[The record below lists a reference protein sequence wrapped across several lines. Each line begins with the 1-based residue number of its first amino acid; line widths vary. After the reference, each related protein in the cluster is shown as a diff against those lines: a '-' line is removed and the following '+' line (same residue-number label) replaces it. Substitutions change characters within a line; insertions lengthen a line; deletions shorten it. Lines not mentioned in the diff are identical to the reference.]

1 MRTFVAIEIPA
12 EVKKAVSETIA
23 DIKKANLIEGNFVK
37 GEQLHITL
45 KFLGEVQEKDIE
57 KVSSVLKEI
66 SKTTKKFPVE
76 LRGLGHFNEKILW
89 IGSPEN
95 KEIVNL
101 ANEIDEKLSK
111 LGFAKETRPFA
122 IHLTLCRIKNL
133 KNSKRFTEFIAKYKD
148 KSFGKFV
155 VNEIKL
161 MKSTLTEEGPIYE
174 VIKEFNIS

>member
-1 MRTFVAIEIPA
+1 MRTFIAIEIPA

-57 KVSSVLKEI
+57 KVILVLEEI
-66 SKTTKKFPVE
+66 SKTTKKFTVE
-76 LRGLGHFNEKILW
+76 LKGLGHFNEKILW

-95 KEIVNL
+95 NEIVNL
-101 ANEIDEKLSK
+101 ANVVDENLSK
-111 LGFAKETRPFA
+111 LGFAKEIRPFA

-133 KNSKRFTEFIAKYKD
+133 KNSKRFAEFIAKCKD
-148 KSFGKFV
+148 KSFGKFI
-155 VNEIKL
+155 VNEMKL
-161 MKSTLTEEGPIYE
+161 IKSTLSEEGPIYE
-174 VIKEFNIS
+174 EIRDFRLL

>member
-1 MRTFVAIEIPA
+1 MRTFIAIEIPA

-57 KVSSVLKEI
+57 KVILVLEEI
-66 SKTTKKFPVE
+66 SKTTKKFRVE
-76 LRGLGHFNEKILW
+76 LKGLGHFNERILW
-89 IGSPEN
+89 VGGES
-95 KEIVNL
+95 KELTNL
-101 ANEIDEKLSK
+101 ANGVDESMSK
-111 LGFAKETRPFA
+111 LGFVKEIRPFA

-133 KNSKRFTEFIAKYKD
+133 KNSKRFAEFIAKYKD

-155 VNEIKL
+155 VNEMKL
-161 MKSTLTEEGPIYE
+161 MKSTLSEEGPIYE
-174 VIKEFNIS
+174 EIRDFRLL